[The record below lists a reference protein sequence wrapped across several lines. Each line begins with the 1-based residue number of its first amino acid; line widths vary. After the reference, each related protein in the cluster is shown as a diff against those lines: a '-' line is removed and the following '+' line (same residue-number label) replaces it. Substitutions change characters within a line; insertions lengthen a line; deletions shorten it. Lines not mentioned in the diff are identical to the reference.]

1 MDNIIGFIKRNSI
14 WIGLSLIALYLLS
27 PGSPELNTFLFVI
40 TIESLAIGLSG
51 IAVFAFT
58 RIDFIKESLNSNL
71 GMIFLG
77 VHVCVGLVILGVY
90 IAQFSY

>member
-1 MDNIIGFIKRNSI
+1 MKRIKDFIVRNSI
-14 WIGLSLIALYLLS
+14 WVCLLLFALYLMS
-27 PGSPELNTFLFVI
+27 PGSPELNTLLFVVSF
-40 TIESLAIGLSG
+40 EALAIGLSG
-51 IAVFAFT
+51 IAAYVFT
-58 RIDFIKESLNSNL
+58 RIDFIKEDLSNNL

>member
-1 MDNIIGFIKRNSI
+1 MDKIKDFVARNSI
-14 WIGLSLIALYLLS
+14 WLGLAVFTLYLFS
-27 PGSPELNTFLFVI
+27 PGSPELNTILFVI
-40 TIESLAIGLSG
+40 TIEALAIGLSG
-51 IAVFAFT
+51 IAAYCFT
-58 RIDFIKESLNSNL
+58 RIDFINEHLNNDL

>member
-1 MDNIIGFIKRNSI
+1 MKKIKNFILRNSI
-14 WIGLSLIALYLLS
+14 WLGILLFALYLLS
-27 PGSPELNTFLFVI
+27 PGSPEVNTILLVV
-40 TIESLAIGLSG
+40 TIEALAIGLSG
-51 IAVFAFT
+51 IAAYVFT
-58 RIDFIKESLNSNL
+58 RIDFIKEDLSNNL